1 MKKLILF
8 LLIGALLVLP
18 LSGCFADNQQNEGTT
33 PNNTTENTTPEATT
47 PENTEPDYNPGP
59 DETTPEVTT
68 PDNPPEVTTP
78 PANDQN
84 NPPMVEGE
92 LDKNSELIVELI
104 AYLEQYLVEYDLISV
119 SFSSKVNGIKNG
131 AQPLHVA
138 FDPNNYYFVGGY
150 YNTEHKDSVIDYRY
164 ASEYVWVGYESE
176 AEIQEYYN
184 DMPCVVI
191 FQINRA
197 LTVTNILSDEPAN
210 DMEHFQIYKATFENG
225 VNTAPPITFGD
236 TFIYLNNFSNRFDED
251 TIYHSKSWYYHE
263 NATIP
268 CICLDGE
275 YYLPF
280 YLATLEDGEI
290 FDAQQ
295 ALSTNQIT
303 YTLGEYYDAII
314 SVMDIEKY
322 SVEVNEKYTYRY
334 GVVSIDDFVNL
345 ITPDNPPEV
354 TTPPEGNQNHPPVV
368 EGEVDKNSDLIVE
381 LVTYWKELSMDILI
395 YPLSFSQKIHT
406 IEQGKQPLHVAF
418 DPDDYYFVCAYN
430 SPDNENFSYDDCIW
444 VRYEK
449 ETAIQETYNGG
460 KLAKAFQINRSLS
473 VTDILP
479 SDKPVPDMEH
489 FRPYDP
495 VFENGINTAAPLFF
509 NESFIYLNDSTDET
523 IYYSMRQSTDSILVI
538 PCVYFENQYYLS
550 FRHYVID
557 SDGKQGEKGSYE
569 GMFGD
574 YCDVLSD
581 KAVAEKYSVTND
593 GGFTWFYVLV
603 PLEDFV
609 NGVLK

>member
-18 LSGCFADNQQNEGTT
+18 LSGCFADNKQNEGTT
-33 PNNTTENTTPEATT
+33 PNNTTENTTPE
-47 PENTEPDYNPGP
+47 NTKPNYNPLP
-59 DETTPEVTT
+59 DETTPEA
-68 PDNPPEVTTP
+68 TTP
-78 PANDQN
+78 PEDDQKD
-84 NPPMVEGE
+84 PPA
-92 LDKNSELIVELI
+92 IVI
-104 AYLEQYLVEYDLISV
+104 
-119 SFSSKVNGIKNG
+119 
-131 AQPLHVA
+131 
-138 FDPNNYYFVGGY
+138 
-150 YNTEHKDSVIDYRY
+150 
-164 ASEYVWVGYESE
+164 
-176 AEIQEYYN
+176 
-184 DMPCVVI
+184 
-191 FQINRA
+191 
-197 LTVTNILSDEPAN
+197 
-210 DMEHFQIYKATFENG
+210 
-225 VNTAPPITFGD
+225 
-236 TFIYLNNFSNRFDED
+236 
-251 TIYHSKSWYYHE
+251 
-263 NATIP
+263 
-268 CICLDGE
+268 
-275 YYLPF
+275 
-280 YLATLEDGEI
+280 
-290 FDAQQ
+290 
-295 ALSTNQIT
+295 
-303 YTLGEYYDAII
+303 
-314 SVMDIEKY
+314 
-322 SVEVNEKYTYRY
+322 
-334 GVVSIDDFVNL
+334 
-345 ITPDNPPEV
+345 
-354 TTPPEGNQNHPPVV
+354 PPEGNQNHPPVV

-381 LVTYWKELSMDILI
+381 LVTYWKELNMDIFI